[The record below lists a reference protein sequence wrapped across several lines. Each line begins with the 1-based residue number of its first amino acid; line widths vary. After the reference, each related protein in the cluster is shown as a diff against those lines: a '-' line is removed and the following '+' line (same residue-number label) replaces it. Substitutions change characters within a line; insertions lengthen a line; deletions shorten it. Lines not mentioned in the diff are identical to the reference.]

1 MGFFSKLFGG
11 YENNDPRFKMAIEVV
26 DKLGEEKDTYDAG
39 LALAGGYHHDHVYD
53 GYGLKIVKPDISHGE
68 NTDVYVNFNGQRVF
82 DRNTY
87 IPGRW
92 EEVFD
97 ELYKSIGVILE
108 DRRYEAD
115 LLKKKQ
121 QILGYLCQIPVKDGR
136 INISDEIEIESYDSI
151 SGYYDEHYNG
161 TSYSVYVNGEEVY
174 SAFRGNGLKDDKFY
188 DYKPGTW
195 EGDIKRFAQVSQQ
208 MAESNRQ
215 QQIDN
220 YASEN
225 IKKLRKLRDKKY

>member
-11 YENNDPRFKMAIEVV
+11 HENNDPRFKMAIEIV
-26 DKLGEEKDTYDAG
+26 DKLGQEKETYDAS
-39 LALAGGYHHDHVYD
+39 LSLVGGYHHDHVYED
-53 GYGLKIVKPDISHGE
+53 YGLKIVKPDLSHRE
-68 NTDVYVNFNGQRVF
+68 NTDVYINYNGQRVF

-97 ELYKSIGVILE
+97 ELYKSVGAILD
-108 DRRYEAD
+108 DRRYEAS

-121 QILGYLCQIPVKDGR
+121 QILKYLCQIPTKNRR
-136 INISDEIEIESYDSI
+136 ISISDEIEIESYDDI

-161 TSYSVYVNGEEVY
+161 TTYIVYLNGEKVY
-174 SAFRGNGLKDDKFY
+174 SAFKGNGLNDDEFY
-188 DYKPGTW
+188 VYKPGDW
-195 EGDIKRFAQVSQQ
+195 ERYVQRFAAMSKQ
-208 MAESNRQ
+208 MVENNRQ
-215 QQIDN
+215 QRLDN

-225 IKKLRKLRDKKY
+225 IKKLRKIREKKY